1 MLDMTPQK
9 GGHAEQAPL
18 ILDHHQGQLG
28 FTKGLSIHLFT
39 ELGCLF
45 LLILLLYTLSC
56 SHVSM
61 KTISSWIVRKL
72 SSLLY
77 YLFSPV
83 GSLMAS
89 LLRQLIAGPRIKH
102 QESNLDLCYVTP
114 FLIATSGPSSQ
125 YPQRAYR
132 NPLDQLVAFL
142 DKSHGEEWCIW
153 EFRAEGTGY
162 PDKEVRGKV
171 KHYPWPDHHPPPF
184 ALVPLI
190 MAGMRNWLAEGG
202 ERHGKAVTPLDERH
216 NKNRVV
222 VVHCK
227 AGKGRSGTM
236 ASAYLISECGW
247 SKDDALARFTDRRMR
262 PGFGQGVSIPSQ
274 VRYVDYVERWV
285 KGGKKY
291 VERPVQIME
300 IHVWGLREGVRV
312 AIEAYIDE
320 GKKIKMFHVF
330 KKNERIVVEGDAPGG
345 DGVTGWLH
353 DIVKPAPPKAKKSK
367 TIQFDGSTTS
377 LSGNESTSTR
387 ASESLKNNLNDDDDE
402 AGGSAVMFQPAE
414 PLIIPT
420 SDINV
425 DFERRN
431 KAGVGGMKM
440 VTSVAHV
447 WFNPFFEGNGP
458 EQGGVPDESGI
469 FEIEWSKMDGIK
481 GSSRK
486 GTRALDR
493 LAVVWRYAGDRRHS
507 IVIDEPAA
515 GKDVPEMVAAD
526 WHGGNSEA
534 PELGKELGP
543 QKSKKDESA
552 SSEESSKESKRAET
566 DDEADDSSLNMV
578 KSSGPA
584 GEDRLKVDDSAV
596 PSRTANPQPTD
607 DARAM
612 TSMDVQRVLDGVAD
626 ESTIQKGKTNY
637 WSYEVYEK

>member
-1 MLDMTPQK
+1 M
-9 GGHAEQAPL
+9 QAPL
-18 ILDHHQGQLG
+18 VDSLMELLQGAVGVAKGAVRPIFNLFSYLSFPLTALLYLLLADNVYMKIFSHWLTRK
-28 FTKGLSIHLFT
+28 FTSILFT
-39 ELGCLF
+39 
-45 LLILLLYTLSC
+45 
-56 SHVSM
+56 
-61 KTISSWIVRKL
+61 
-72 SSLLY
+72 
-77 YLFSPV
+77 LFSPV

-132 NPLDQLVAFL
+132 NPLDQFVAFL
-142 DKSHGEEWCIW
+142 DKTHGDEWCIW

-162 PDKEVRGKV
+162 PDKEVRNKV

-190 MAGMRNWLAEGG
+190 MASMRNWLAEGD
-202 ERHGKAVTPLDERH
+202 ERHGTAVTPLDEKH
-216 NKNRVV
+216 PKGRVV

-236 ASAYLISECGW
+236 AASYLISECGW
-247 SKDDALARFTDRRMR
+247 DKVNALARFTERRMR

-312 AIEAYIDE
+312 AIEAYVDE

-330 KKNERIVVEGDAPGG
+330 KKNERIVVEGDTPGG
-345 DGVTGWLH
+345 QNFTSWVSDM
-353 DIVKPAPPKAKKSK
+353 VKPAPAKPKKSR

-377 LSGNESTSTR
+377 LSGNESSSTR
-387 ASESLKNNLNDDDDE
+387 ASISLKNNLNDDDDE
-402 AGGSAVMFQPAE
+402 AGGGAVMFQPAE
-414 PLIIPT
+414 PLIIPS
-420 SDINV
+420 SDINI

-431 KAGVGGMKM
+431 KASVGGMKM

-447 WFNPFFEGNGP
+447 WWNPFFEGNGP

-481 GSSRK
+481 GSTRK
-486 GTRALDR
+486 GTRSLDR
-493 LAVVWRYAGDRRHS
+493 LAVVWKYAGDRRHS
-507 IVIDEPAA
+507 VVINEPAA
-515 GKDVPEMVAAD
+515 GKDIPEMEAAD
-526 WHGGNSEA
+526 WKGDNHEA
-534 PELGKELGP
+534 PEVGKELGP
-543 QKSKKDESA
+543 QKKEKEDSTSSAEGSGLENQRTVTEDEG
-552 SSEESSKESKRAET
+552 
-566 DDEADDSSLNMV
+566 DDESLNMV
-578 KSSGPA
+578 KSSGPE
-584 GEDRLKVDDSAV
+584 GEEGLKVDDSAL
-596 PSRTANPQPTD
+596 PSRTASPAPNDD
-607 DARAM
+607 DAREM
-612 TSMDVQRVLDGVAD
+612 TSMDIQRVLDGTN
-626 ESTIQKGKTNY
+626 EGTTKKRGKTT
-637 WSYEVYEK
+637 